1 MSGGQYQELDSM
13 FSTIRTLLLAT
24 LVVGTTA
31 SHAQCFQ
38 PSPNLSALGKKYHFL
53 MDSHKYQ
60 WTAEEQK
67 AKQALFKSAF
77 DSWQGDYT
85 EIECFGTERNPREVK
100 TIAEVKA
107 ELQEAMNGILRG
119 NVWKR
124 FNEQK
129 KVSSDV
135 LELFDNRNLFAG
147 KIVAGGIEGTQIFT
161 RRFATGGTQME
172 ESISRL
178 QISGDKLVLIRDIYL
193 NGYLARQERYQLKRD

>member
-1 MSGGQYQELDSM
+1 MSGGQYQEIDSM
-13 FSTIRTLLLAT
+13 FPTIRTLLLAV
-24 LVVGTTA
+24 LVAGSAA
-31 SHAQCFQ
+31 SQAQCFQ
-38 PSPNLSALGKKYHFL
+38 PSPNLSALGKKYFFL
-53 MDSHKYQ
+53 MNSDKYQ

-67 AKQALFKSAF
+67 SKQALFKSAYGT
-77 DSWQGDYT
+77 WQGDYT
-85 EIECFGTERNPREVK
+85 ETECFGTETNPREVK
-100 TIAEVKA
+100 KTAEVKA

-147 KIVAGGIEGTQIFT
+147 KIFAGGIEGTQIFT
-161 RRFATGGTQME
+161 RKFATGGTQME

-178 QISGDKLVLIRDIYL
+178 QVNGNNLLLIRDIYL